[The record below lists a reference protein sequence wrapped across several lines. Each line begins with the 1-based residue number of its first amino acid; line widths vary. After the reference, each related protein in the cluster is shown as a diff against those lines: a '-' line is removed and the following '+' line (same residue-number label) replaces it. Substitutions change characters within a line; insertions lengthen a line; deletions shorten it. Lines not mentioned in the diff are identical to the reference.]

1 MQASLATQNCPC
13 FYSSLIANRTFQ
25 KGSLLCCFFYYYF
38 YGRDVSCVSLFSQ
51 NFRGDPD
58 IFNREFSLEEPAPDH
73 FHNIHRV
80 ADRLSP
86 SLDRQS
92 VLATVEVHHNR
103 SRIRHQRLLPN
114 KHGIWRNLAPRPL
127 YTRSLLASLWSVL
140 HSLCAGLM
148 MLAFGL
154 VLYLFTHC

>member
-58 IFNREFSLEEPAPDH
+58 IFNREFSLEEPAPTTSTTSTAWLIDCPRALTV
-73 FHNIHRV
+73 RV
-80 ADRLSP
+80 FDP
-86 SLDRQS
+86 
-92 VLATVEVHHNR
+92 
-103 SRIRHQRLLPN
+103 LL
-114 KHGIWRNLAPRPL
+114 KCIITA
-127 YTRSLLASLWSVL
+127 V
-140 HSLCAGLM
+140 
-148 MLAFGL
+148 
-154 VLYLFTHC
+154 